1 MVHPL
6 DLWIDTGIDYER
18 RKIHIVADTRTEE
31 GELIEAPDRTIV
43 LEIEN
48 ADCASFLTADQ
59 TKELIAALE
68 EGLRIIVQH
77 DLGQA

>member
-18 RKIHIVADTRTEE
+18 RRLHIIAETRTEE
-31 GELIEAPDRTIV
+31 GELIEAAERTIM
-43 LEIEN
+43 LEIED
-48 ADCASFLTADQ
+48 AESASFLTVDQ

-68 EGLRIIVQH
+68 EGLRIILQH
-77 DLGQA
+77 DLS

>member
-6 DLWIDTGIDYER
+6 ELWIDTGIDYER
-18 RKIHIVADTRTEE
+18 RRIHIVADTRTEE
-31 GELIEAPDRTIV
+31 GEPIEAPDRTIV

-48 ADCASFLTADQ
+48 ADSAAFLTADQ

-77 DLGQA
+77 DLSQA